1 MLIFKQINN
10 NKMKRTAKAHWNGNL
25 KEGKGE
31 ISSQSTILNQTPYSF
46 KTRFESGIGTNP
58 EELIAAAHAGCFTM
72 AVSATLERAGFLAN
86 DLNTE
91 ATLDVDMAGLK
102 ITGIHLDLKASL
114 IDGVS
119 VETFQEIAEGAK
131 ANCIVSKAL
140 SVPITLSVSY
150 Q

>member
-1 MLIFKQINN
+1 
-10 NKMKRTAKAHWNGNL
+10 MKRTAKAHWKGNL

-31 ISSQSTILNQTPYSF
+31 ISSQSTVLNQTPYSF

-72 AVSATLERAGFLAN
+72 SVGATLERSGFIAN

-91 ATLDVDMAGLK
+91 ATLDVDFATLT

-114 IDGVS
+114 IEGVS
-119 VETFQEIAEGAK
+119 AAAFQEIAEGAK
-131 ANCIVSKAL
+131 ANCIISKAL

-150 Q
+150 K

>member
-1 MLIFKQINN
+1 
-10 NKMKRTAKAHWNGNL
+10 MKRTAKAHWSGNL

-46 KTRFESGIGTNP
+46 KTRFESGTGTNP
-58 EELIAAAHAGCFTM
+58 EELIAAAHAGCFTVS
-72 AVSATLERAGFLAN
+72 VSATLERAGFIAN

-91 ATLDVDMAGLK
+91 AILDMDMSNLK

-119 VETFQEIAEGAK
+119 AEAFQEIA
-131 ANCIVSKAL
+131 
-140 SVPITLSVSY
+140 
-150 Q
+150 

>member
-1 MLIFKQINN
+1 
-10 NKMKRTAKAHWNGNL
+10 MKRTAKAHWNGSL

-31 ISSQSTILNQTPYSF
+31 ISSQSTVLNQTPYSF

-72 AVSATLERAGFLAN
+72 SVSAVLTQAGFLAN

-91 ATLDVDMAGLK
+91 ATLEVDLVNLQ
-102 ITGIHLDLKASL
+102 ITGIHLYLKASL

-119 VETFQEIAEGAK
+119 AEAFQEMAEGAK
-131 ANCIVSKAL
+131 ANCIVSKVLNA
-140 SVPITLSVSY
+140 PITLTVSY

>member
-1 MLIFKQINN
+1 
-10 NKMKRTAKAHWNGNL
+10 MKRTAKAHWNGTL

-31 ISSQSTILNQTPYSF
+31 ISSQSTVLNQTPYSF

-72 AVSATLERAGFLAN
+72 SVGATLERAGFIAN

-91 ATLDVDMAGLK
+91 AVLDVDLVNLK
-102 ITGIHLDLKASL
+102 VTGIHLDLKASL

-119 VETFQEIAEGAK
+119 AEAFQQIAEGAK
-131 ANCIVSKAL
+131 VNCIISKAL

>member
-1 MLIFKQINN
+1 
-10 NKMKRTAKAHWNGNL
+10 MKRIAKAHWNGNL

-31 ISSQSTILNQTPYSF
+31 ISTQSTVLNQTPYSF
-46 KTRFESGIGTNP
+46 KTRFESGVGTNP

-72 AVSATLERAGFLAN
+72 SVSAVLERSGFKAN

-91 ATLDVDMAGLK
+91 ATVDVDLVNLM
-102 ITGIHLDLKASL
+102 ITGIHLDLKAAL

-119 VETFQEIAEGAK
+119 AELFQQIAEGAK

-140 SVPITLSVSY
+140 SAVPVTLSVSY
-150 Q
+150 K

>member
-1 MLIFKQINN
+1 
-10 NKMKRTAKAHWNGNL
+10 MKRTAKAHWSGTL

-31 ISSQSTILNQTPYSF
+31 ISSQSTVLNQTPYSF

-58 EELIAAAHAGCFTM
+58 EELLAAAHAGCFTM
-72 AVSATLERAGFLAN
+72 SVGATIERAGFIAK

-91 ATLDVDMAGLK
+91 AILDVDFATLT

-119 VETFQEIAEGAK
+119 AEAFQQIADGAK
-131 ANCIVSKAL
+131 ANCIISKAL

-150 Q
+150 K

>member
-1 MLIFKQINN
+1 MFNQIKTNN
-10 NKMKRTAKAHWNGNL
+10 MKRTAKAHWSGTL

-31 ISSQSTILNQTPYSF
+31 ITSQSTILNQTPFSF

-58 EELIAAAHAGCFTM
+58 EELLAVAHTDCFTM
-72 AVSATLERAGFLAN
+72 SVGATLERAGFIAN

-91 ATLDVDMAGLK
+91 AILDVDMANLVV
-102 ITGIHLDLKASL
+102 TGIHLDLKSSL

-119 VETFQEIAEGAK
+119 AEAFQEIAEGAK